1 MMREIDDLKSMFLS
15 DTPLIDTRSPSE
27 FAKGSVP
34 TAVNLPL
41 MTDQEREAVGIC
53 YKTHGQEAAIQLGH
67 ELVTASERAQRVAQW
82 KAFSAAH
89 PEGAL
94 FCFRGGLRSE
104 ITQRWLSEAGVNY
117 PRIEGGYKTMRR
129 WLSDHTDTYITT
141 VPLLLL
147 AGQTGA
153 AKTRVLNEGN
163 AGLPIPGSIDLE
175 GLANH
180 RGSAFGRR
188 VTAQP
193 SQISFE
199 LAFGIEAL
207 KHSHQG
213 YPTLLLED
221 EGRLIGRCA
230 LPLCLQTARKEA
242 DWIQLDAGLDERVQ
256 HSYEN
261 YILSNLK
268 ELRKTR
274 GDRGFQDFADGLR
287 ESLQRIQKR
296 LGGSRYQSLKGAL
309 DEALRAHEQGNPELH
324 KHWIKELLTEYYD
337 PMYQY
342 QITKRMH
349 PPLFKG
355 AEKAVIEYLLEKTN
369 QAHRAP

>member
-1 MMREIDDLKSMFLS
+1 MTEIDDLKSVFLS
-15 DTPLIDTRSPSE
+15 ETPLIDTRSPSE
-27 FAKGSVP
+27 FAKGSLP

-41 MTDQEREAVGIC
+41 MTDQEREAVGIR
-53 YKTHGQEAAIQLGH
+53 YKAHGQEAAIQLGH
-67 ELVTASERAQRVAQW
+67 ELVTASTKAQRVAEW
-82 KAFSAAH
+82 KAFSAEH

-104 ITQRWLSEAGVNY
+104 ITQRWLCEVGVNY
-117 PRIEGGYKTMRR
+117 PRIEGGYKAMRR
-129 WLSDHTDTYITT
+129 WLSDHSDAYIAT

-147 AGQTGA
+147 GGQTGA

-180 RGSAFGRR
+180 RGSAFGKR

-199 LAFGIEAL
+199 LAFGIEVL
-207 KHSHQG
+207 KRSHEGHS
-213 YPTLLLED
+213 TLVLED

-268 ELRKTR
+268 ELKKTR
-274 GDRGFQDFADGLR
+274 GDGGFRDFADGLL

-296 LGGSRYQSLKGAL
+296 LGGSRYKTLKDAL
-309 DEALRAHEQGNPELH
+309 DEALRAHQQGNPELH
-324 KHWIKELLTEYYD
+324 KLWIKELLTEYYD

-342 QITKRMH
+342 QMTKRIR

-355 AEKAVIEYLLEKTN
+355 EAKAVIAYLLERMN
-369 QAHRAP
+369 PVHRTP

>member
-1 MMREIDDLKSMFLS
+1 
-15 DTPLIDTRSPSE
+15 
-27 FAKGSVP
+27 
-34 TAVNLPL
+34 
-41 MTDQEREAVGIC
+41 MTDQEREAVGIH

-67 ELVTASERAQRVAQW
+67 ELVTASTKAQRVAEW
-82 KAFSAAH
+82 KAFSAEH

-104 ITQRWLSEAGVNY
+104 ITQRWLCEVGVNY
-117 PRIEGGYKTMRR
+117 PRIEGGYKAMRR
-129 WLSDHTDTYITT
+129 WLSDHTDAYIATI
-141 VPLLLL
+141 PLLLL
-147 AGQTGA
+147 GGQTGA

-180 RGSAFGRR
+180 RGSAFGKR

-199 LAFGIEAL
+199 LAFGIEVL
-207 KHSHQG
+207 KRSHEGHS
-213 YPTLLLED
+213 TLVLED

-268 ELRKTR
+268 ELRKPVATEALGTSR
-274 GDRGFQDFADGLR
+274 TGCL
-287 ESLQRIQKR
+287 SLYSAFRSASGAAVIKR
-296 LGGSRYQSLKGAL
+296 SKTHSMRR
-309 DEALRAHEQGNPELH
+309 LRAHQQGNPELH
-324 KHWIKELLTEYYD
+324 KLWIKELLTEYYD

-342 QITKRMH
+342 QMTKRIR

-355 AEKAVIEYLLEKTN
+355 EAKAVIEYLLERTN
-369 QAHRAP
+369 PAHRTQ